1 MAQQFSNR
9 IVAGELRFYV
19 TKQRN
24 LILDVQLHKRGAWRG
39 ARGLCAEL

>member
-24 LILDVQLHKRGAWRG
+24 LILDALHGVVRG
-39 ARGLCAEL
+39 ARVLSFK